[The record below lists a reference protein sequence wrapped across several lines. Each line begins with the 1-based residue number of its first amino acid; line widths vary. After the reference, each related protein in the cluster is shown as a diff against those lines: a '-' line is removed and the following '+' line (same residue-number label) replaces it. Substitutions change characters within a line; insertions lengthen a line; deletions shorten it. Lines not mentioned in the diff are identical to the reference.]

1 MRSSS
6 NPPASTGIPRKTG
19 QLSTLSPALF
29 TERDVQHVCDRPS
42 SVSDS
47 QRMAIARQFD
57 STAITRPYESRAAID
72 GHLSEVPISP
82 ALSVNR
88 ALSNDVDHGVP
99 DPLLLPGKQV
109 VAPTCARCILP
120 LGRIV
125 RCAARTPGTVCVSV
139 PVLGFFRRCPAGHTV
154 VPTASA
160 LFPRSG
166 GRHRALSTAMV
177 GAASI
182 NAGVAIAAPTQ
193 PGDTTP
199 DRSYWTA
206 PR

>member
-6 NPPASTGIPRKTG
+6 NPPASTGTPRKRV

-29 TERDVQHVCDRPS
+29 TEMDVQCVCDRPS

-57 STAITRPYESRAAID
+57 STGITRPYESRASID
-72 GHLSEVPISP
+72 GHLSGD
-82 ALSVNR
+82 R
-88 ALSNDVDHGVP
+88 ALSNDVDHGAP
-99 DPLLLPGKQV
+99 DPLLLPGKRV
-109 VAPTCARCILP
+109 GAPTCARCILP
-120 LGRIV
+120 LGSIV

-160 LFPRSG
+160 LFRRFFAGERS
-166 GRHRALSTAMV
+166 
-177 GAASI
+177 
-182 NAGVAIAAPTQ
+182 
-193 PGDTTP
+193 
-199 DRSYWTA
+199 
-206 PR
+206 